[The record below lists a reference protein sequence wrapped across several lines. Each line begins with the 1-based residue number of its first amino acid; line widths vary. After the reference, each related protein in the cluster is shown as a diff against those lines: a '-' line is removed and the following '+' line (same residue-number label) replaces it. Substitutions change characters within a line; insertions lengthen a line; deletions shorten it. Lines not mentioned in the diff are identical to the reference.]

1 MSNTQNAAHILGI
14 DISKENLDVCIL
26 PDNILLNFRY
36 DQANNL
42 LNYIKRLEGDVI
54 VGFEATGGL
63 ERKIMMLFRE
73 NNIKFTIINPRQIR
87 DFARASGKLAKTDK
101 IDARI
106 IAEFIMTI
114 KPPINTYF
122 TEEDDTLRQL
132 TIRRDE
138 LVDMLIKEKT
148 RLKQTYSKSCIKS
161 LKRIIRYLEE
171 EIKRIDDELN
181 SVIKNNAEKQK
192 KKEIIKSMICC
203 GETTANIIISALPE
217 IGKINNKQI
226 SALCGVAP
234 INNDSGKVE
243 GRRIIMGGRK
253 IVRNA
258 LYMAVI
264 SGIRANPVLKE
275 FYNKLISTGK
285 AKKVAIIACMRKLIV
300 MLNAMVRDNKKFS
313 LEKALLTT

>member
-26 PDNILLNFRY
+26 PNNILLNFRY

-114 KPPINTYF
+114 KPAINTYF
-122 TEEDDTLRQL
+122 TEEDDTLR
-132 TIRRDE
+132 IH
-138 LVDMLIKEKT
+138 
-148 RLKQTYSKSCIKS
+148 
-161 LKRIIRYLEE
+161 
-171 EIKRIDDELN
+171 
-181 SVIKNNAEKQK
+181 
-192 KKEIIKSMICC
+192 
-203 GETTANIIISALPE
+203 
-217 IGKINNKQI
+217 
-226 SALCGVAP
+226 
-234 INNDSGKVE
+234 
-243 GRRIIMGGRK
+243 
-253 IVRNA
+253 
-258 LYMAVI
+258 
-264 SGIRANPVLKE
+264 
-275 FYNKLISTGK
+275 
-285 AKKVAIIACMRKLIV
+285 
-300 MLNAMVRDNKKFS
+300 
-313 LEKALLTT
+313 

>member
-1 MSNTQNAAHILGI
+1 M
-14 DISKENLDVCIL
+14 
-26 PDNILLNFRY
+26 
-36 DQANNL
+36 
-42 LNYIKRLEGDVI
+42 
-54 VGFEATGGL
+54 
-63 ERKIMMLFRE
+63 
-73 NNIKFTIINPRQIR
+73 
-87 DFARASGKLAKTDK
+87 
-101 IDARI
+101 
-106 IAEFIMTI
+106 
-114 KPPINTYF
+114 
-122 TEEDDTLRQL
+122 
-132 TIRRDE
+132 
-138 LVDMLIKEKT
+138 DMLIKEKT